1 MTHPVNW
8 FAITGPNGKTL
19 QSFYSK
25 VFDWALKPLDG
36 GGDMQMV
43 APVQD
48 GIAGGIGTS
57 QNKQPSVAVYVSV
70 GDVNAYLAKADRA
83 GGKMA
88 MPKTPLPN
96 DMGSIAGFTDPAGNW
111 IGLWE
116 PSKKVEPAPAPK
128 KAAKEPAQAAS
139 SKKKASAKK
148 KKKAS
153 SGGAKKKA
161 APAAKKKA
169 GATKKKAGAQKK

>member
-1 MTHPVNW
+1 MTHAVNW

-19 QSFYSK
+19 QSFYAK
-25 VFDWALKPLDG
+25 LFDWKMESLPG
-36 GGDMQMV
+36 SGDMQMV
-43 APVQD
+43 PPAKD

-70 GDVNAYLAKADRA
+70 GDVDAYLAKAARA

-116 PSKKVEPAPAPK
+116 PSKTAPAAAASSD
-128 KAAKEPAQAAS
+128 KAAGAAKKTVTVQAAS
-139 SKKKASAKK
+139 TKKTAAKKKA
-148 KKKAS
+148 
-153 SGGAKKKA
+153 SGGAKKKTA
-161 APAAKKKA
+161 TKTAPKKKA
-169 GATKKKAGAQKK
+169 GAKKK